1 MTTSRSDLR
10 DRQWLTLGLARAL
23 LGINEA
29 TLRHWADAGLV
40 RVFRTPG
47 GHRRFSTEDIYALI
61 EEGSQGAEPSVQVGG
76 GAAVLPRI
84 RRRVRA
90 SRPSAPAWMAK
101 FDGPSHERMR
111 GLGRQF
117 LERCIEFMD
126 GSDREETL
134 AAATALGEAYGA
146 ESLDCGLSSTE
157 ALGAFLFFRNATVEA
172 IKPGLLSRGA
182 SADEVCAA
190 LEQLSRLTDQVLVSL
205 MASYQAP
212 ARKRTQRQS
221 ASASRTRPS
230 QE

>member
-29 TLRHWADAGLV
+29 TLRHWADNGLV

-61 EEGSQGAEPSVQVGG
+61 EDGSRTAEPSVQIGA

-84 RRRVRA
+84 RRRVRS

-111 GLGRQF
+111 SLGRQF
-117 LERCIEFMD
+117 LERCIQFMD
-126 GSDREETL
+126 GSDKDTAL
-134 AAATALGEAYGA
+134 AAAAELGAAYGR
-146 ESLDCGLSSTE
+146 ESLGRGLSSTE
-157 ALGAFLFFRNATVEA
+157 ALGAFIFFRNATVEA
-172 IKPGLLSRGA
+172 IKPALLSRGT
-182 SADEVCAA
+182 SADDICAA
-190 LEQLSRLTDQVLVSL
+190 LEQLSKLTDAVLVSL
-205 MASYQAP
+205 MASYEKAP
-212 ARKRTQRQS
+212 ARKG
-221 ASASRTRPS
+221 
-230 QE
+230 

>member
-1 MTTSRSDLR
+1 MTTSDSNLR
-10 DRQWLTLGLARAL
+10 DRQWLTLGSARAL

-29 TLRHWADAGLV
+29 TLRQWADHGLV

-61 EEGSQGAEPSVQVGG
+61 EDGSPNAEPSVRVGT

-117 LERCIEFMD
+117 LDRCIEFMD
-126 GSDREETL
+126 GSNREETL
-134 AAATALGEAYGA
+134 AAATELGKAYGA
-146 ESLDCGLSSTE
+146 ESLDRGLSSTE
-157 ALGAFLFFRNATVEA
+157 ALGAFIFFRNATVEA
-172 IKPGLLSRGA
+172 IKPALLRRGA
-182 SADEVCAA
+182 SADDVCTA
-190 LEQLSRLTDQVLVSL
+190 LEQLSRLTDEVLVSL
-205 MASYQAP
+205 MASYQARP
-212 ARKRTQRQS
+212 ARARKR
-221 ASASRTRPS
+221 
-230 QE
+230 

>member
-1 MTTSRSDLR
+1 MTTSHSDLR

-29 TLRHWADAGLV
+29 TLRQWADNGLV

-61 EEGSQGAEPSVQVGG
+61 EDGSRSAEPSVGVGT

-126 GSDREETL
+126 GSGKEETL
-134 AAATALGEAYGA
+134 AAATALGEAYGR
-146 ESLDCGLSSTE
+146 ESRDCGLSSTE
-157 ALGAFLFFRNATVEA
+157 ALEAFIFFRNATVEA
-172 IKPGLLSRGA
+172 IKPALLRRGA
-182 SADEVCAA
+182 SADDVCAA
-190 LEQLSRLTDQVLVSL
+190 LEQLSRLTDEVLVSL
-205 MASYQAP
+205 MACYQAP
-212 ARKRTQRQS
+212 ARKRRP
-221 ASASRTRPS
+221 ASRT
-230 QE
+230 

>member
-29 TLRHWADAGLV
+29 TLRQWADAGLV

-47 GHRRFSTEDIYALI
+47 GHRRFATEDIYALI
-61 EEGSQGAEPSVQVGG
+61 EDGSHGAEPSVQVGG

-84 RRRVRA
+84 RRRVRS
-90 SRPSAPAWMAK
+90 SRPNAPAWMAK

-111 GLGRQF
+111 VLGREF
-117 LERCIEFMD
+117 LDRCIEFMD
-126 GSDREETL
+126 GSDRETTL
-134 AAATALGEAYGA
+134 AAATALGEAYGR
-146 ESLDCGLSSTE
+146 ESLERGLSSGE

-172 IKPGLLSRGA
+172 IKPSLLSRGA
-182 SADEVCAA
+182 SAEDVCSA
-190 LEQLSRLTDQVLVSL
+190 LEQLTRLTDEVLVSL

-212 ARKRTQRQS
+212 ARKRKP
-221 ASASRTRPS
+221 ASRA
-230 QE
+230 